1 MKKYIITFI
10 VCLLTTLAA
19 KAQNSID
26 NLVERYSSS
35 GGSSFTTAVT
45 RNPQTQKVVK
55 VVKTLET
62 DNGEGN
68 TFYRALKREART
80 GNWTDKVANN
90 EHTTLLVVEKPQ
102 QTRIYMLKRNNANY
116 GQVKV
121 TIIIQPK

>member
-10 VCLLTTLAA
+10 VCLLSTLAA

-35 GGSSFTTAVT
+35 GGSSFTTAVK

-68 TFYRALKREART
+68 TFYRAFKREART
-80 GNWTDKVANN
+80 EAGPTRWQITNILPYLWWKSPSKLASICLNAIVATTDK
-90 EHTTLLVVEKPQ
+90 
-102 QTRIYMLKRNNANY
+102 
-116 GQVKV
+116 
-121 TIIIQPK
+121 